1 VAPCL
6 EHGVVL
12 ASGPVVR
19 ALDVRNGR
27 VLAEL
32 PAGRG
37 VRALAVSPR
46 LDVALLDESGDLA
59 LHRLAGHFAV
69 L

>member
-1 VAPCL
+1 VQPAL

-12 ASGPVVR
+12 AAGPVVR

-37 VRALAVSPR
+37 VRALAVGPH
-46 LDVALLDESGDLA
+46 LDVALLDEAGDLA
-59 LHRLAGHFAV
+59 IHRLASHFAV